1 MESGPQMLRC
11 AACGHVWTYTPT
23 PALEPLSI
31 APDLQFASEAT
42 AATSTMRPSS
52 LGLIVGI
59 LLLTSLTGAFLART
73 SIVATWPHMSPLF
86 EFLGLTSQP
95 LSHSL
100 KVTNVHTMEDNQGGV
115 ILMGEIENTAG
126 QAKSITSLHI
136 SALGPCAQAPF
147 FVRTKAWF
155 KGVLTS
161 QKEACPLA
169 TWTHTMA
176 QTRLLPQEKLSF
188 QTQPQIL
195 PKNVHQLAIEF

>member
-1 MESGPQMLRC
+1 MASGPQMLRC

-31 APDLQFASEAT
+31 APDLHVAPEAA
-42 AATSTMRPSS
+42 AATGVMRPSS
-52 LGLIVGI
+52 LGLIIGI

-73 SIVATWPHMSPLF
+73 SIVATWPHVSPLF

-100 KVTNVHTMEDNQGGV
+100 KLTNVHSMEDAHGGV
-115 ILMGEIENTAG
+115 ILMGEIENMAS

-136 SALGPCAQAPF
+136 SALGPCTDAPF
-147 FVRTKAWF
+147 FVRSKAWL
-155 KGVLTS
+155 KGALTS

-169 TWTHTMA
+169 TWTHSMS

-188 QTQPQIL
+188 QTQPQTL
-195 PKNVHQLAIEF
+195 PKNVQQLAIEF